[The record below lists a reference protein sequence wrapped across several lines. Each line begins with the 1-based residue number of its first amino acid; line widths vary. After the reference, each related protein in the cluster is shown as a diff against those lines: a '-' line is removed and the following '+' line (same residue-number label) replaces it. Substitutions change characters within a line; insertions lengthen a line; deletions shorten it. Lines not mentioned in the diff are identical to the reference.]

1 MEQQNNQPENV
12 NVNGVD
18 YKIADLT
25 DQQKAIISHISATD
39 QRLNELRFQ
48 IDGESIKREALFA
61 KWEQTLEPAA
71 DEIN

>member
-1 MEQQNNQPENV
+1 MDQQNNQPENV

-25 DQQKAIISHISATD
+25 DQQKAIISHISVTD
-39 QRLNELRFQ
+39 QRLSELRFQ

-61 KWEQTLEPAA
+61 KWEQTLVQEAEPV
-71 DEIN
+71 N